1 MRTMAAAPSS
11 LAVSPLQMA
20 ADALDLLERED
31 PAEMPAAALGEEIE
45 ELFTLQHRVAAAIT
59 RRVAVFD
66 RGKGCAAL
74 EAHSTAAWLRRQ
86 VRLAP
91 NAASEQVRVARELD
105 RRPEVGRAFSAGEVG
120 FAHAQVITRVL
131 EDAPAEVA

>member
-1 MRTMAAAPSS
+1 MHSVAAAPSPP
-11 LAVSPLQMA
+11 AASPLQMA
-20 ADALDLLERED
+20 ADALDLLDRED

-45 ELFTLQHRVAAAIT
+45 SWFTVQHRVAAAIT

-105 RRPEVGRAFSAGEVG
+105 RRPEV
-120 FAHAQVITRVL
+120 
-131 EDAPAEVA
+131 